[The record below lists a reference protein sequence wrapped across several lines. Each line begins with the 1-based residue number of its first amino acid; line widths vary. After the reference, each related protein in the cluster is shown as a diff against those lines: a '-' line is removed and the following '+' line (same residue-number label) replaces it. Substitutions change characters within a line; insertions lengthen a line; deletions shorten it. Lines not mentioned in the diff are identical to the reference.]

1 MDGPPPADPVAR
13 AAGLAEAVAAAADEI
28 ERTQRVPPALL
39 DRLHEARLY
48 RLLLPASCGG
58 EEIAPDLYMRAVEA
72 VSRGDAS
79 VGWNMFVANSSA
91 LIAPFVPA
99 GVAAEIFADPRAII
113 SWGPPNRHVATAVA
127 GGYRISGRWDFAS
140 GCRQATWMGAHAQV
154 VEPDG
159 SLRLNAAGRPTVRTL
174 LFPAESA
181 TLLDTWNA
189 AGLRGTASDSYRL
202 DDLFVPEAYSGT
214 REDPTLRRE
223 PGPLYA
229 FPMQGLYAV
238 GVAGVAMGIAG
249 AMLDAFVALAGDKTP
264 RGLGRLADSATV
276 QALVARATARLASA
290 RALLLLT
297 LREIHATAGADA
309 PIAVADRA
317 RVRLAT
323 THAIHE
329 SVAVADL
336 VHHAAGV
343 DAIFPGSPF
352 ERRFRD
358 LHTLASQIQGRT
370 AHYEA
375 VGRVLLGD
383 PPEDFL

>member
-238 GVAGVAMGIAG
+238 GVAGVFIETHPDPDHAPSDGPNMVPLRDFEALVKRL
-249 AMLDAFVALAGDKTP
+249 MQFDALAKT
-264 RGLGRLADSATV
+264 
-276 QALVARATARLASA
+276 
-290 RALLLLT
+290 
-297 LREIHATAGADA
+297 
-309 PIAVADRA
+309 
-317 RVRLAT
+317 
-323 THAIHE
+323 
-329 SVAVADL
+329 
-336 VHHAAGV
+336 AA
-343 DAIFPGSPF
+343 
-352 ERRFRD
+352 
-358 LHTLASQIQGRT
+358 
-370 AHYEA
+370 
-375 VGRVLLGD
+375 
-383 PPEDFL
+383 

>member
-159 SLRLNAAGRPTVRTL
+159 SLRLNAGGRAYAPRRQRSRSMRSWPQNTSPSGSTQL
-174 LFPAESA
+174 GAPNTPA
-181 TLLDTWNA
+181 
-189 AGLRGTASDSYRL
+189 
-202 DDLFVPEAYSGT
+202 
-214 REDPTLRRE
+214 
-223 PGPLYA
+223 
-229 FPMQGLYAV
+229 
-238 GVAGVAMGIAG
+238 
-249 AMLDAFVALAGDKTP
+249 
-264 RGLGRLADSATV
+264 
-276 QALVARATARLASA
+276 ASA
-290 RALLLLT
+290 ASL
-297 LREIHATAGADA
+297 
-309 PIAVADRA
+309 
-317 RVRLAT
+317 
-323 THAIHE
+323 
-329 SVAVADL
+329 S
-336 VHHAAGV
+336 AA
-343 DAIFPGSPF
+343 
-352 ERRFRD
+352 
-358 LHTLASQIQGRT
+358 
-370 AHYEA
+370 
-375 VGRVLLGD
+375 
-383 PPEDFL
+383 